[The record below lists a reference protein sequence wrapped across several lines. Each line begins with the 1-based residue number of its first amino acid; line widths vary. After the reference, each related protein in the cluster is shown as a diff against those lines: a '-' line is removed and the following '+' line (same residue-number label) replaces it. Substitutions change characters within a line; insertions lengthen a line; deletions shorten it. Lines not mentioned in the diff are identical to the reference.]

1 MTLLGPHLQDL
12 LLAFIDQ
19 SVPVLKIRKDQA
31 QFYPGSAFS
40 GLAVNAKHQV
50 WRTRFLPG
58 NSGTEWFSL
67 FLDAIGIWWT
77 VDYVIGSDGRAL
89 LTAGQHQFYWP
100 HEAPGLALLVLRP
113 LYIDW
118 ILGLALAS
126 EFGPEMLQG
135 IAQDPIL
142 LEEYDEHLEQMECFL
157 AHYQIA
163 RAAYDGA
170 HPKKCSIVA

>member
-1 MTLLGPHLQDL
+1 MGPHLQDL
-12 LLAFIDQ
+12 LQAFIDQ
-19 SVPVLKIRKDQA
+19 SVPVLKIRNDRA
-31 QFYPGSAFS
+31 QFYPGSSFS

-50 WRTRFLPG
+50 WRARFLPG
-58 NSGTEWFSL
+58 HSGTEWFSL

-77 VDYVIGSDGRAL
+77 VDYVIGGDGRAVI
-89 LTAGQHQFYWP
+89 TAGQDHFYWP
-100 HEAPGLALLVLRP
+100 HGTPGLALLVLRP

-118 ILGLALAS
+118 ILKLALAS

-157 AHYQIA
+157 SHYQIV
-163 RAAYDGA
+163 RAAIPRDR
-170 HPKKCSIVA
+170 